1 MMMTSASCGPTS
13 LAHLYKRLLSTVAV
27 HGRRDVASG
36 RLWPG
41 ANRHYS
47 LSAPSID
54 LRLPSWLSFSAITAA
69 ASSITIPRP
78 KAVDRPKHKP
88 DLDSNI
94 YQLMSSPVL
103 FDPIRKPRNKIVL
116 CHGLYGFDVRG
127 PASFPKLQLHYWSKV
142 LEILRGKVGAEVE
155 VTGVPGTGS
164 IESRATRLHE
174 SLSTRMPNQPIN
186 FIAHSMGGLDC
197 RYLISRIRPT
207 EYAPQSLTTVS
218 TPHRGSSF
226 MDWCSANIG
235 VGEFSALEDGIL
247 PYSLKEPLLS
257 RPRTAGPTSLAHLYK
272 RLLSTVAVHG
282 RRDVA
287 SGRLWP
293 GANRHYSLSAP
304 SIDLRPPSWLSF
316 SAITAAAS
324 SITIP
329 RPKAVDRPKHKP
341 DLDSTIYQ
349 LMSSPV
355 LFDPIRKPRNK
366 IVLCHGLYGFDVRG
380 PASFPKLQLHYW
392 SKVLEILR
400 GKVGAE
406 VEVTG
411 VPGTGSIESRATRLH
426 ESLSTRMP
434 NQPINFIAHSMGGLD
449 CRYLISRIRPTEYA
463 PQSLTTVSTPH
474 RGSSFMDWCS
484 ANIGVGEF
492 SALEDGILPYSL
504 KEPLL
509 SRPRTAR
516 ETETAKTI
524 LGLITS
530 LPQNLTTMLLALL
543 DSPAY
548 ANLTTSFL
556 HNTFNPNTPDV
567 EGVKY
572 YSVGARARDD
582 MSVFHPLWLPKTI
595 LDAAE
600 AENLGKTPEWGSEFQ
615 DIDGWAGV
623 KRRWRGHD
631 GLVSVASSRWG
642 EFLGVIEGAD
652 HWELRGSSGV
662 SPVSSHA
669 STSPGTSPDTSSTNG
684 WSEWAKSFSLWQAAR
699 STDASNGGDEQRA
712 KATAALDWVVNAV
725 SSSHAANPGGEH
737 DPARIKRRSED
748 GVPVFELE
756 RFYVALCK
764 KLYDDGL

>member
-1 MMMTSASCGPTS
+1 MGFPNS
-13 LAHLYKRLLSTVAV
+13 LAEARGHMIK
-27 HGRRDVASG
+27 SG
-36 RLWPG
+36 DGHRTLD
-41 ANRHYS
+41 R
-47 LSAPSID
+47 
-54 LRLPSWLSFSAITAA
+54 LRL
-69 ASSITIPRP
+69 
-78 KAVDRPKHKP
+78 
-88 DLDSNI
+88 
-94 YQLMSSPVL
+94 
-103 FDPIRKPRNKIVL
+103 
-116 CHGLYGFDVRG
+116 
-127 PASFPKLQLHYWSKV
+127 
-142 LEILRGKVGAEVE
+142 
-155 VTGVPGTGS
+155 
-164 IESRATRLHE
+164 
-174 SLSTRMPNQPIN
+174 
-186 FIAHSMGGLDC
+186 
-197 RYLISRIRPT
+197 
-207 EYAPQSLTTVS
+207 
-218 TPHRGSSF
+218 
-226 MDWCSANIG
+226 
-235 VGEFSALEDGIL
+235 
-247 PYSLKEPLLS
+247 
-257 RPRTAGPTSLAHLYK
+257 
-272 RLLSTVAVHG
+272 
-282 RRDVA
+282 
-287 SGRLWP
+287 
-293 GANRHYSLSAP
+293 
-304 SIDLRPPSWLSF
+304 PSWLSF

-484 ANIGVGEF
+484 ANIGVGNLAPSKTAF
-492 SALEDGILPYSL
+492 SLLAQGT
-504 KEPLL
+504 PLVP
-509 SRPRTAR
+509 PRTAR
-516 ETETAKTI
+516 ETETAKNN

-543 DSPAY
+543 DSPHTQTSPHVPPQHFQPEY
-548 ANLTTSFL
+548 ARRRGREVLLGRRTRPGRHVRFPPALVTQDHPRRSRSREPGQD
-556 HNTFNPNTPDV
+556 TR
-567 EGVKY
+567 
-572 YSVGARARDD
+572 VGQRVPGYRR
-582 MSVFHPLWLPKTI
+582 
-595 LDAAE
+595 
-600 AENLGKTPEWGSEFQ
+600 LG
-615 DIDGWAGV
+615 GV

-631 GLVSVASSRWG
+631 GLVSVASARWG

-662 SPVSSHA
+662 SPVRRMPRRHPVRHPIHPAPTDGPSGPNRSRSGRLLGPPMRPMA
-669 STSPGTSPDTSSTNG
+669 GTNSAPRRLQPWTGSSTPSRRRMPPTPEEN
-684 WSEWAKSFSLWQAAR
+684 
-699 STDASNGGDEQRA
+699 T
-712 KATAALDWVVNAV
+712 T
-725 SSSHAANPGGEH
+725 P
-737 DPARIKRRSED
+737 RIKRRSED

>member
-1 MMMTSASCGPTS
+1 MMTSASCGPTS

-54 LRLPSWLSFSAITAA
+54 LRL
-69 ASSITIPRP
+69 
-78 KAVDRPKHKP
+78 
-88 DLDSNI
+88 
-94 YQLMSSPVL
+94 
-103 FDPIRKPRNKIVL
+103 
-116 CHGLYGFDVRG
+116 
-127 PASFPKLQLHYWSKV
+127 
-142 LEILRGKVGAEVE
+142 
-155 VTGVPGTGS
+155 
-164 IESRATRLHE
+164 
-174 SLSTRMPNQPIN
+174 
-186 FIAHSMGGLDC
+186 
-197 RYLISRIRPT
+197 
-207 EYAPQSLTTVS
+207 
-218 TPHRGSSF
+218 
-226 MDWCSANIG
+226 
-235 VGEFSALEDGIL
+235 
-247 PYSLKEPLLS
+247 
-257 RPRTAGPTSLAHLYK
+257 
-272 RLLSTVAVHG
+272 
-282 RRDVA
+282 
-287 SGRLWP
+287 
-293 GANRHYSLSAP
+293 
-304 SIDLRPPSWLSF
+304 PSWLSF

-631 GLVSVASSRWG
+631 GLVSVASARWG

-669 STSPGTSPDTSSTNG
+669 PTAPGTSPDTSSTNG